1 MPSKEIEEFARKLVQ
16 AVRDRGVQASDM
28 KMHPRAKTVT
38 ARRWQ
43 AAGATDP
50 DGPPKVVVPDAV
62 DETVFALLT
71 AIDQGVLR
79 LQYVTD
85 EGKVI
90 DLSHEGLG
98 ELGGWYLGPDGW
110 RDQYSEQR
118 FFEFAD

>member
-1 MPSKEIEEFARKLVQ
+1 MGSEEIEEFARKLVQ
-16 AVRDRGVQASDM
+16 AVRDRGVQGSDL
-28 KMHPRAKTVT
+28 KMRPGSRTVT

-50 DGPPKVVVPDAV
+50 EGAPKVVVPDAV

-85 EGKVI
+85 DGKVV
-90 DLSHEGLG
+90 DLSEEGLG

-110 RDQYSEQR
+110 RHRYSEQR
-118 FFEFAD
+118 FFEFTD